1 MANVAKI
8 SQQKFETG
16 TAYAPGG
23 MALVGER
30 GPEYVSL
37 PAGSRV
43 YNNSQTRNMTTNAAL
58 NVQIM
63 DSSGNITETIRAQ
76 LRSGQADQLVRDIQA
91 KIAQR
96 I

>member
-1 MANVAKI
+1 
-8 SQQKFETG
+8 
-16 TAYAPGG
+16 
-23 MALVGER
+23 
-30 GPEYVSL
+30 
-37 PAGSRV
+37 
-43 YNNSQTRNMTTNAAL
+43 MTTNAAL